1 VWLKDDAFLA
11 DVRAVLSKSDALHLW
26 WIGQS
31 GFLLHYQGH
40 LLLMDPY
47 LSDSLTEKY
56 RNTDKPH
63 VRLSEQVIA
72 PDRLDFIDVVTTSH
86 THTDHLDADTLKPLL
101 RVNPG
106 MQIVIPEANR
116 AFVAERLGI
125 DPARPIGL
133 DDGTSCSAGGFR
145 IHGVPAA
152 HDTLE
157 TDKKGRHKFL
167 GYVVEAG
174 PWSVYHSGDTRYF
187 PGMEDILSAFHL
199 TLGLLPI
206 NGWAPERR
214 VAGNLSIEEAID
226 VGVKA
231 AIGLVVPHHFDMFAF
246 NTADPLLFESQA
258 RARGLPVKV
267 LRQGER
273 LTIASIRPGE
283 AAQCYLD

>member
-1 VWLKDDAFLA
+1 MKSAWLKDDAFLA
-11 DVRAVLSKSDALHLW
+11 DVRAVIDESNALHLW

-31 GFLLHYQGH
+31 GFLLHSQGH
-40 LLLMDPY
+40 FLLMDPY

-63 VRLSEQVIA
+63 VRLSERVIA
-72 PDRLDFIDVVTTSH
+72 PDRLDFIDVVTASH
-86 THTDHLDADTLKPLL
+86 THTDHLDADTLGPLL

-106 MQIVIPEANR
+106 IQLVIPESDR

-133 DDGTSCSAGGFR
+133 DDGASCSAAGFR

-157 TDKKGRHKFL
+157 TDEKGQHKFL

-174 PWSVYHSGDTRYF
+174 PWSVYHSGDTRHF
-187 PGMEDILSAFHL
+187 TGMEDRLRAFHL
-199 TLGLLPI
+199 TIGLLPI

-226 VGVKA
+226 LGLEA
-231 AIGLVVPHHFDMFAF
+231 AIGQVVPHHFDMFAF
-246 NTADPLLFESQA
+246 NTADPLLFESRA
-258 RARGLPVKV
+258 RTRGLPVKV

-273 LTIASIRPGE
+273 LTVKPPPAG
-283 AAQCYLD
+283 